1 MTGRE
6 GGGQASQRMTRADG
20 KEKVY
25 FVVTDSAC
33 TDVPSRT
40 PARTGRTRSIMQN
53 PYLIKQGTPVT
64 AFLLATVP
72 ARNRPVFDAPPAL
85 AEGAKERGSNRMHG
99 IDKLRRRPSNPQ
111 PSTAN
116 PRHEVVSLHT
126 PPPKGPTGLETSLA
140 Q

>member
-40 PARTGRTRSIMQN
+40 PAQTGRTRSIMHN
-53 PYLIKQGTPVT
+53 PIFDIAGDSCSSIS
-64 AFLLATVP
+64 LATVP
-72 ARNRPVFDAPPAL
+72 ARNRPFFGCSPCFSRGS
-85 AEGAKERGSNRMHG
+85 EGAREQPMHS

-111 PSTAN
+111 AKH
-116 PRHEVVSLHT
+116 RK
-126 PPPKGPTGLETSLA
+126 PPPRGS
-140 Q
+140 